1 MDREDVPFVILVCLA
16 LGFTLGYLVQGKVP
30 SPVAKDAWDI
40 ATAIGTVAAVVV
52 AVAFGVKT
60 VAENRRHRAARG
72 LLALVLLNSSLE
84 SLRRDLEFMRE
95 RLLAY
100 DDAALGN
107 HNYYETLVFDPLRHH
122 ALNAMTV
129 EVLDM
134 ISGLSDDVALH
145 LGFAASSLLS
155 MAGEMRPY
163 VAPGVWTGL
172 EPNTRISLMQRCAHV
187 ALEAGLSVGYGVRRA
202 DDLLKQDKRRLLRL
216 AHELYTRKNL
226 GPPIELKDV
235 LGDA

>member
-1 MDREDVPFVILVCLA
+1 MDRQDIPFVILICLG

-30 SPVAKDAWDI
+30 SPIAKDAWDI
-40 ATAIGTVAAVVV
+40 AAAIGTVGAVFV
-52 AVAFGVKT
+52 AVAFGIKT
-60 VAENRRHRAARG
+60 VTDARRQRKARG
-72 LLALVLLNSSLE
+72 LLALVLLNSSLD

-107 HNYYETLVFDPLRHH
+107 HAYHETIVFDPLRHH
-122 ALNAMTV
+122 ALSAMTV

-145 LGFAASSLLS
+145 LGFATASLSS
-155 MAGEMRPY
+155 MAGELRPY
-163 VAPGVWTGL
+163 VEPGVWTGL
-172 EPNTRISLMQRCAHV
+172 EPNTRISLIQRCAHV
-187 ALEAGLSVGYGVRRA
+187 ALEAGLSVGYSVQRA
-202 DDLLKQDKRRLLRL
+202 DDLLKADKRRLLRL
-216 AHELYTRKNL
+216 AHEIYTRKNL
-226 GPPIELKDV
+226 GPAIKLKDV